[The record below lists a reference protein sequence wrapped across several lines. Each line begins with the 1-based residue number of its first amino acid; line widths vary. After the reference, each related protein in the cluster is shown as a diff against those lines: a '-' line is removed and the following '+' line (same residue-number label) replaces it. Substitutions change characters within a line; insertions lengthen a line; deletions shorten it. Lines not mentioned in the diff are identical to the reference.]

1 MNNNS
6 HIESE
11 LKQFIATNLLF
22 SDGDYPLSDDASFLA
37 KGVVDSMGVMEL
49 VEHVSQKFGFEVPL
63 EDITPKNFDSVT
75 LLAGYVRRRSAEA
88 RANESGLSVGNDSA
102 PANRKPA

>member
-1 MNNNS
+1 MNSNS

-11 LKQFIATNLLF
+11 LKQFIANNLLF

-49 VEHVSQKFGFEVPL
+49 VEHVSQKFGLEVPL
-63 EDITPKNFDSVT
+63 EDIIPGNFDSINR
-75 LLAGYVRRRSAEA
+75 LAGYVRRRLAEA
-88 RANESGLSVGNDSA
+88 PAGSSGESANPCN
-102 PANRKPA
+102 